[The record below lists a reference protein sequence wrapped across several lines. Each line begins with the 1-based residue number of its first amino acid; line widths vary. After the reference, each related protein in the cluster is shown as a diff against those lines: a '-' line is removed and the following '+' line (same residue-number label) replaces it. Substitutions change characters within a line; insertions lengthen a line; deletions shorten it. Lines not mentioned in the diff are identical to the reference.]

1 MKTVARLLIRAG
13 VPERT
18 MIVFLYRV
26 FSVVA
31 AVKSELQTLRC
42 YAIITAYR
50 AIDAAGAHALAE
62 WFARFSGLRA
72 RLKAAL
78 GYGDEVDR

>member
-1 MKTVARLLIRAG
+1 MKTIARLLIRAG

-26 FSVVA
+26 FIALA
-31 AVKSELQTLRC
+31 AVKAELQTLRC
-42 YAIITAYR
+42 FAMITAYR
-50 AIDAAGAHALAE
+50 AIDATGAHAGAE
-62 WFARFSGLRA
+62 WFARVSGLRA